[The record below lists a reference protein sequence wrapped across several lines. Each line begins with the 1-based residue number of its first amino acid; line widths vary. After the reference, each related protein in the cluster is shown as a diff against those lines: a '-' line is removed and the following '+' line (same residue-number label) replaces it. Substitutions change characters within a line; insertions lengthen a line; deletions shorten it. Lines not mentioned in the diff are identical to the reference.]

1 MRHDPLTPKQRSERM
16 SRIRSGDTKPELK
29 VRRLVYSMGYRYRL
43 RSKDVPGHPDL
54 VFRGRKKVI
63 FVHGCFWHQH
73 GCKHYNMPKSKLD
86 FWLPKLQK
94 NVERDKKVQQQLQD
108 CGWQSLVIWE
118 CQLKEIENVE
128 KSIRLFLESK

>member
-108 CGWQSLVIWE
+108 CGWQSLAIWE